1 MAILAAYFHDLS
13 PFIFKVSGDFG
24 LRWYGFAYASAF
36 VLSYFILVRMGKS
49 GLSRLKPERVM
60 DAMMYLVM
68 GVVVGGRVGY
78 LLFYD
83 DNFHALRSFGGSFP
97 WWGALRLNEGGMSS
111 HGGMIGV
118 ILATFL
124 ISRGFKDQD
133 GVRRDGVPKLHLL
146 DVLGAVVP
154 LGLCFGRL
162 ANFINGELLG
172 KIVSAPGQPAPWWSV
187 KYPQELL
194 DLSSV
199 HSNSGHL
206 PAYTP
211 EQTAGIQRVFDEF
224 APNAPDTYVAAKAL
238 LEILHSGAPGTKAA
252 LVAKLE
258 PLVSARV
265 PSQLV
270 QAAAEGPILALVLW
284 LIWRT
289 PRAPGVIGCWFMMT
303 YGVLRITTELW
314 RLPDSHL
321 AVERIL
327 GLSRG
332 QWLSVGMVA
341 VGGVALPIVM
351 ARARRYNITALGG
364 WGKKSK
370 G

>member
-1 MAILAAYFHDLS
+1 MTLAAYFHNLS
-13 PFIFKVSGDFG
+13 PFIFRLSGDFG

-36 VLSYFILVRMGKS
+36 VLSYFLLVRMGKS
-49 GLSRLKPERVM
+49 GLSLLKPHRVM

-68 GVVVGGRVGY
+68 GVVLGGRLGY

-83 DNFHALRSFGGSFP
+83 DNFHSLRSFTSSFP
-97 WWGALRLNEGGMSS
+97 YWGALRLNEGGMAS

-118 ILATFL
+118 ILATFF

-133 GVRRDGVPKLHLL
+133 GIRRDAVPKLHLL
-146 DVLGAVVP
+146 DVLAAVTP

-172 KIVSAPGQPAPWWSV
+172 KIVAQPGQPAPWWSV

-194 DLSSV
+194 ELSNI

-211 EQTAGIQRVFDEF
+211 EQTANLQRVFDQF
-224 APNAPDTYVAAKAL
+224 APAAPDTYAAAKSL
-238 LEILHSGAPGTKAA
+238 LDILHFGPPGTKSA
-252 LVAKLE
+252 LLAQLQ
-258 PLVSARV
+258 PLVSARI
-265 PSQLV
+265 PSQLL
-270 QAAAEGPILALVLW
+270 QAAAEGPLLALVLW
-284 LIWRT
+284 LIWRK
-289 PRAPGVIGCWFMMT
+289 PRHAGVIGCWFMIT
-303 YGVLRITTELW
+303 YGILRILTELW

-321 AVERIL
+321 IVQRFL

-332 QWLSVGMVA
+332 QWLSTAMIA
-341 VGGVALPIVM
+341 VGAFALPIIL
-351 ARARRYNITALGG
+351 ARAKRLNLPKQRG
-364 WGKKSK
+364 WAARA
-370 G
+370 